1 MSPSP
6 WHSVRLGG
14 RYTSRHLVFRF
25 LLNCLSVSLVLVEL
39 SSIPVLAG
47 QLPPGAPYVVSNGV
61 VEGQAENYHAKNP
74 VPADAGWR
82 EIPTNPVVPA
92 GVIFENA
99 TGTGNLAIQLPNVV
113 GSSSVAFASG
123 PFIDYYVTFAVP
135 GTYRLYLRWDG
146 YDASSDSIYAGI
158 ATDAAFTSILDW
170 YEDYNHTTSDFALQ
184 GWDGSGQSQVNI
196 AAPEQNPMIF
206 TVPSSGTYTLRV
218 VAREDGVALDSFR
231 LQLASMPDPNPVA
244 ALGQNVLIGSD
255 TFTYANG
262 LINGRNGGTNWDFDN
277 TTNNNGFIGFQR
289 AGASTWDTVF
299 GTPTVATNTLT
310 TQDSGA
316 KREFGFPG
324 EIEGCVNQD
333 GGTRYKSVY
342 YRVTMT
348 RSAGATWAGMSAYDF
363 ANERIFFGVPSD
375 PNPSSG
381 LREFGI
387 GENGVTY
394 TGVAANTGTYTLV
407 SKIDFVNDKIS
418 LWVNP
423 DLTQPEGPPNAT
435 RIYLGDNWNSAIRLG
450 SGGSGATTWD
460 DVAVGTSWQAVQR
473 AFPTST
479 AASGDQIIAIEN
491 FDYPDGN
498 IVGHDG
504 GSGFDFDNNNTGGG
518 FVGHTQL
525 VSNWD
530 NVEGWPYVFSDRLAT
545 WGSSSKREYHLTEA
559 EGSFSNA
566 ATSQYKTIYYRFEM
580 QRSAASVEWSGLSL
594 YEGNSERLMFG
605 VPFAMNPSSNR
616 RELAIHNLFTNQW
629 SYSGL
634 EPVAGTKYQIVA
646 KVDYTTGM
654 ASIYVNP
661 SLAGGEPSSPNATI
675 AFTNPTTALR
685 FGSGGGAPTY
695 WDKLVVATSWS
706 SVTSVTYPASTPAS
720 GGDLII
726 GSDTFTY
733 GDGPIA
739 LRKGGEHWDLQN
751 TAPPAYSNDASDWDA
766 SFGSPTIT
774 TNSLRTWENGATRQF
789 NGVEAEGAINDADT
803 SSFKAV
809 YVRFEMNRGA
819 GASWAGMSLYDFG
832 NERFLFGVPFAENP
846 VSGVREFA
854 IHDLGAGHTYS
865 GIAPVDGQSYRLVAK
880 LDFTANTATLWLDPV
895 LTNLE
900 TANTPIATRPYP
912 GTNWMTAIRLASGG
926 TAATTWDNV
935 AVSTSWRG
943 LQSAFGPPTAFPDAI
958 TMRHT
963 KKALVDVRKNDAG
976 VGSVEIVTPPG
987 SGTASV
993 DSAGRI
999 FYTHTTG
1006 TPASDLLTYR
1016 LVGTQGASA
1025 PVTVTYTF
1033 TSTQRIANTT
1043 STVPLLPPT
1052 TGLAVVDSTPGI
1064 NFNAPSCMTHVPGNP
1079 NKVLVGERNG
1089 KIWLINDIHS
1099 ATPNKTLFIDLAAV
1113 VNARTAQNETFHDDA
1128 NELGLKGLA
1137 LHPQFAANRQFFVT
1151 YNFRISG
1158 TMHAR
1163 VSRFTAVNGNLDFGD
1178 TASEQPFITQP
1189 NPSSIHNIDSCRFG
1203 PDGYFYWAAGDAG
1216 GLNDGNNN
1224 AQRIDKDFWGGIFR
1238 IDVDR
1243 LPGNAEPNAHAS
1255 IVLNGGTA
1263 YYKVPASN
1271 PFIGATT
1278 FNGLA
1283 LTGTLRTELFAIGMR
1298 NPWQFSFDPQN
1309 GEMWAGE
1316 VGLDSW
1322 EEVNIVTPGGNFGW
1336 SYLEGTAPGTRTGP
1350 PVGFAPI
1357 APLWTYF
1364 HGGGVLEG
1372 RSVTGG
1378 LLYRG
1383 SKYPA
1388 LTGKY
1393 IFGDFVS
1400 GHIWSLTRNGAN
1412 PPTVERITGEAGV
1425 VAFMLDPDPAN
1436 GDILML
1442 DYGDGKVRRLV
1453 SQTVDTTFPAKLSNT
1468 GLLSDLSDLSFNPG
1482 IERYDINLP
1491 FWSDYAIKSRW
1502 FMLPNDTD
1510 TFGYVQEGNWS
1521 LPSGALFI
1529 KHFDY
1534 ELTRG
1539 NPSTKK
1545 RLETRLLMINA
1556 TGSYGVSYRW
1566 NNEGTEAFL
1575 VADGGEDFDMNVVIS
1590 GTPTNVHW
1598 RIPSRSECLACHTPA
1613 GGHGLSF
1620 ETRQLNRSGTLG
1632 GASGNYLELLAN
1644 AGYLSNA
1651 PAAFHTLP
1659 KYHTPTDTS
1668 ATLETRARSWLAVN
1682 CSYCHQS
1689 GGTGIGAFDLRP
1701 ELSLTQSTMIDAH
1714 VGNVQQAHHKAL
1726 VRGDNTASVIW
1737 NRLSASGGYT
1747 RMPPL
1752 ATAVIDPEGTQVV
1765 LDWINSMASRQTYEE
1780 WRLAQF
1786 GSSTSPEGQPTND
1799 ADGDGILNQD
1809 EFLALTDPE
1818 EAASTLR
1825 PGISVSSGNV
1835 AIQFPNLQGRRVQVQ
1850 TTTDFTSWSLWN
1862 VPGNDGSPAAPS
1874 NPTRQFVVPLDG
1886 QRRFFRLSVEEQ

>member
-1 MSPSP
+1 MPPNP
-6 WHSVRLGG
+6 WHSDRQKGRLSHRIAVRSL
-14 RYTSRHLVFRF
+14 S
-25 LLNCLSVSLVLVEL
+25 LLAL
-39 SSIPVLAG
+39 LAG
-47 QLPPGAPYVVSNGV
+47 VLFFVFLPTAHAGLLPPSSPYIVTNGV
-61 VEGQAENYHAKNP
+61 VEGQAEDYHAKSP
-74 VPADAGWR
+74 SAEDTGWR
-82 EIPTNPVVPA
+82 EIPTNAVVPS
-92 GVIFENA
+92 GVTFENA
-99 TGTGNLAIQLPNVV
+99 TGTGNLAMQVPNVV
-113 GSSSVAFASG
+113 GSSSVDFASG
-123 PFIDYYVTFAVP
+123 PSIDYNITFVVP

-146 YDASSDSIYAGI
+146 YDASSDSIYAGF
-158 ATDAAFTSILDW
+158 ATDAAFTGILDW
-170 YEDYNHTTSDFALQ
+170 FEDYNHTTSDFAAQ

-196 AAPEQNPMIF
+196 AAPAQNPM
-206 TVPSSGTYTLRV
+206 TVVIPSSGTYTLRV

-231 LQLASMPDPNPVA
+231 IQLASMIDPNPVA
-244 ALGQNVLIGSD
+244 VTGQNAIFGQDS
-255 TFTYANG
+255 FTYTNG
-262 LINGRNGGTNWDFDN
+262 AIAGKNGGTYWDFDN
-277 TTNNNGFIGFQR
+277 TTNNNAFIGYTHQ
-289 AGASTWDTVF
+289 APSTWDAVF
-299 GTPTVATNTLT
+299 GAPTVTGNALV
-310 TQDSGA
+310 TQDSAA
-316 KREFGFPG
+316 KREHNASEVDGV
-324 EIEGCVNQD
+324 VNPL
-333 GGTRYKSVY
+333 GSTRYKTAY
-342 YRVTMT
+342 YRVKMT
-348 RSAGATWAGMSAYDF
+348 RSAGATWSGLSVYDF
-363 ANERIFFGVPSD
+363 NNERIFFGVQD
-375 PNPSSG
+375 AVNPSSG
-381 LREFGI
+381 VREFII
-387 GENGVTY
+387 GEGGVTY
-394 TGVAANTGTYTLV
+394 SGLPVVDGTDYTLV
-407 SKIDFVNDKIS
+407 AKLDFLNDRLSFWI
-418 LWVNP
+418 NP

-435 RIYLGDNWNSAIRLG
+435 RTYTGDNWMSAVRLG
-450 SGGSGATTWD
+450 SGGTAATTWD
-460 DVAVGTSWQAVQR
+460 DVAVGSSWGAMQKAYPQ
-473 AFPTST
+473 ST
-479 AASGDQIIAIEN
+479 AAPGPNQIIARED
-491 FDYPDGN
+491 FDYDNGN
-498 IVGHDG
+498 IVGSD
-504 GSGFDFDNNNTGGG
+504 SGLGWDFDNQNGDA
-518 FVGHTQL
+518 FVGRTQL
-525 VSNWD
+525 PSNWD
-530 NVEGWPYVFSDRLAT
+530 NAEGWPYIFSKRLTT
-545 WGSSSKREYHLTEA
+545 WNSAAKREYNATEA
-559 EGSFSNA
+559 NGSFSNA
-566 ATSQYKTIYYRFEM
+566 VTSEYKTLYYRFEM
-580 QRSAASVEWSGLSL
+580 QRSADNVSWSGLSL
-594 YEGNSERLMFG
+594 YDGNNERLMFG
-605 VPFAMNPSSNR
+605 VPFAMNPANSR
-616 RELAIHNLFTNQW
+616 REFGIHNLGANQW
-629 SYSGL
+629 NYTGIA
-634 EPVAGTKYQIVA
+634 PVAGTKYHIIA
-646 KVDYTTGM
+646 KVDYTTGF
-654 ASIYVNP
+654 ASLYVNP
-661 SLAGGEPSSPNATI
+661 SLTGGEPGSPNATL
-675 AFTNPTTALR
+675 AFTNAHSALR
-685 FGSGGGAPTY
+685 FGSGGDSPTY
-695 WDKLVVATSWS
+695 WDKLTVGTSWNA
-706 SVTSVTYPASTPAS
+706 VVGPVYPVSTAAS
-720 GGDLII
+720 GSDLVI
-726 GSDTFTY
+726 GTDTFTY

-739 LRKGGEHWDLQN
+739 LRQGGEHWDYQN
-751 TAPPAYSNDASDWDA
+751 TFGPAYSNDPSAWSHE
-766 SFGSPTIT
+766 FNSPYIVTGK
-774 TNSLRTWENGATRQF
+774 LRTWDAGALRTF
-789 NGVEAEGAINDADT
+789 NGIEADGAINDADT
-803 SSFKAV
+803 SAARAV
-809 YVRFEMNRGA
+809 YVRYEMQRDA
-819 GASWAGMSLYDFG
+819 GVSWGGMSLYDFG
-832 NERFLFGVPFAENP
+832 NERFLFGVPFAINP
-846 VSGVREFA
+846 VSGEREFA
-854 IHDLGAGHTYS
+854 IHDLASGHTYS
-865 GIAPVDGQSYRLVAK
+865 GIVPTADTNYTIVAK
-880 LDFTANTATLWLDPV
+880 LDFVANKLVLWVNPD
-895 LTNLE
+895 LTQLE
-900 TANTPIATRPYP
+900 SSNTPAAERDYTAA
-912 GTNWMTAIRLASGG
+912 NWITAVRLASSADGD
-926 TAATTWDNV
+926 TQWDNL
-935 AVSTSWRG
+935 AVTTSWRS
-943 LQSAFGPPTAFPDAI
+943 LQSALGAPTAFPDAI

-963 KKALVDVRKNDAG
+963 KKVLLDVRKNDAG
-976 VGSVEIVTPPG
+976 VGSVVIVTPPG
-987 SGTASV
+987 SGNASV
-993 DSAGRI
+993 DSAGYI
-999 FYTHTTG
+999 FYEHTTG
-1006 TPASDLLTYR
+1006 TPASDSLTYK
-1016 LVGTQGASA
+1016 LVGTNGESA

-1033 TSTQRIANTT
+1033 TSALRIANAT

-1064 NFNAPSCMTHVPGNP
+1064 NFNAPSCMTNVPGNP

-1113 VNARTAQNETFHDDA
+1113 VNARTAQNETFHDDG

-1137 LHPQFAANRQFFVT
+1137 LHPQFATNRQFFVT
-1151 YNFRISG
+1151 YNFRISAA
-1158 TMHAR
+1158 MHAR
-1163 VSRFTAVNGNLDFGD
+1163 VSRFTAVNGNLDLGD

-1243 LPGNAEPNAHAS
+1243 LSGNAEPNAHAS

-1263 YYKVPASN
+1263 YYKVPADN

-1453 SQTVDTTFPAKLSNT
+1453 SQTVDTTFPAKLSDT
-1468 GLLSDLSDLSFNPG
+1468 GLFSDLSDLSFNPG

-1502 FMLPNDTD
+1502 FMLTNDTD
-1510 TFGYVQEGNWS
+1510 TFGYVQEGNWA
-1521 LPSGALFI
+1521 LPPGALFI

-1539 NPSTKK
+1539 NPATKK
-1545 RLETRLLMINA
+1545 RLETRLLMINS

-1575 VADGGEDFDMNVVIS
+1575 VADGGEDFDMNVVIG

-1644 AGYLSNA
+1644 AGYLSSA
-1651 PAAFHTLP
+1651 PTQFHTLP
-1659 KYHTPTDTS
+1659 KFHTPTDTS

-1689 GGTGIGAFDLRP
+1689 GGTGIGAFDLSP

-1714 VGNVQQAHHKAL
+1714 VGNVQHAHHKAL

-1737 NRLSASGGYT
+1737 NRLSASGSYT

-1765 LDWINSMASRQTYEE
+1765 LDWINSMASRQTYAE

-1786 GSSTSPEGQPTND
+1786 GSSTSPESAETFD
-1799 ADGDGILNQD
+1799 ADGDGLTNYE
-1809 EFLALTDPE
+1809 EFLGLTSPMN
-1818 EAASTLR
+1818 AGSTLK
-1825 PGISVSSGNV
+1825 PAISVSSGNV
-1835 AIQFPNLQGRRVQVQ
+1835 ALQFPNLQGRRIQVQ

-1862 VPGNDGSPAAPS
+1862 VPGNDGSPSAPS

-1886 QRRFFRLSVEEQ
+1886 PRRFFRLSVEEQ